1 MSIVPTVIVML
12 LHFTTV
18 ASRNYIAG
26 AIVALRSAMDTHPGS
41 TSSIC
46 VHTINPLELEILR
59 AHYIDIQFD
68 SVAAILSSNRLVELE
83 NRYSDIELFS
93 ALKFFNLV
101 FCRKRAHVV
110 VHTDTDTLFLNPVF
124 DLNIEPSLHAI
135 EIFPHVQSPIP
146 REGFEMSDLDLVQ
159 CGIINGGLIAV
170 YWVHAAAQ
178 PIMEWLI
185 YHVEHHCFVSKKHN
199 LYADQTWL
207 SLLPHLFREETRVSD
222 DLSINVA
229 YWNLIERSI
238 SRPDPEGAFIVN
250 GQHVLK
256 MFHFSGYQYP
266 SQQLSIH
273 IRDMSTAGQIGAINQ
288 LVTRYRQLLDEVHN
302 TIPDLFARPS
312 RYRRLGLRR
321 RVVRRRALSS
331 L

>member
-1 MSIVPTVIVML
+1 MS

-18 ASRNYIAG
+18 ASGNYVAG
-26 AIVALRSAMDTHPGS
+26 AIVALRSAMETHPGS

-46 VHTINPLELEILR
+46 FYTIDPLELEILR
-59 AHYIDIQFD
+59 AHNIDIQFD
-68 SVAAILSSNRLVELE
+68 SVATVLSSSRLAKLE
-83 NRYSDIELFS
+83 TRYSDIELFS

-101 FCRKRAHVV
+101 FCRKRADVV

-124 DLNIEPSLHAI
+124 DWDVEPSSHAI
-135 EIFPHVQSPIP
+135 EVFPHVHSPLA
-146 REGFEMSDLDLVQ
+146 REGVGMSDLDLVQ
-159 CGIINGGLIAV
+159 SGIINGGLIAV

-178 PIMEWLI
+178 PILEWLT
-185 YHVEHHCFVSKKHN
+185 YHVEHHCFVSKRHN

-207 SLLPHLFREETRVSD
+207 SLLPHLFRKETRVSD
-222 DLSINVA
+222 DLSVNVA

-273 IRDMSTAGQIGAINQ
+273 IREMSTADQIGAIKE

-302 TIPDLFARPS
+302 TIPDFFARPS
-312 RYRRLGLRR
+312 RYRRFGLRR